1 MDKFGRSSLSSVNNN
16 RRNIKSVYAI
26 PTNTLSYGENGY
38 YDAENRSICNLKEP
52 IHKIDASTKAY
63 VDSKLKELQHVENKL
78 DALQRTIQIMENH
91 ITSMEERLYAVA
103 LEKIPSIEKHV
114 NDSNNHMMELLK
126 KSSENTKHGE
136 IWDVIKQLKEKK
148 IININV

>member
-1 MDKFGRSSLSSVNNN
+1 MDKFGLHH
-16 RRNIKSVYAI
+16 AF

-38 YDAENRSICNLKEP
+38 YDAENRSIYNLKEP
-52 IHKIDASTKAY
+52 VHKSDASTKAY

-78 DALQRTIQIMENH
+78 DVLQRTIQIMENH

-136 IWDVIKQLKEKK
+136 IWDAIKQLKEKK
-148 IININV
+148 IININA

>member
-52 IHKIDASTKAY
+52 IHKSDASTKAY
-63 VDSKLKELQHVENKL
+63 VDSKLKELQHHGRT
-78 DALQRTIQIMENH
+78 ALCC
-91 ITSMEERLYAVA
+91 SSG
-103 LEKIPSIEKHV
+103 KIPSIEKHV

>member
-26 PTNTLSYGENGY
+26 PTNTLSYG
-38 YDAENRSICNLKEP
+38 KMEP

-78 DALQRTIQIMENH
+78 DVLQRTIQIMENH